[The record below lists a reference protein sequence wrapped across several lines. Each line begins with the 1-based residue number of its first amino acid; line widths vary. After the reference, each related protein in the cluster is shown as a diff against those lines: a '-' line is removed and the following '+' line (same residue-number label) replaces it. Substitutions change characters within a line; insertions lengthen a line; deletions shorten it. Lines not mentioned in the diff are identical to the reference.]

1 MRKGPSNKLFL
12 NLFLPNNHESET
24 LQWEVRSNLNFY
36 RSDWLEQ
43 LGILLQFNHG
53 RQSTA
58 SSEYLRFGF
67 PMRKSL
73 SFPCIW
79 CNLNFLPPDNL
90 ESDSVSI
97 LIFTQVLGIETSS
110 CSEFFRRKASVP
122 AGRREGEP
130 FWRHAEPSGR
140 FAFPSTP

>member
-1 MRKGPSNKLFL
+1 MRKVPKNKLFL
-12 NLFLPNNHESET
+12 NLSLPNIYESET
-24 LQWEVRSNLNFY
+24 LHWEVRSNLNFH
-36 RSDWLEQ
+36 RSDWLGQ
-43 LGILLQFNHG
+43 LGNLLQFNHG

-58 SSEYLRFGF
+58 SSEYLSLGF
-67 PMRKSL
+67 SRRNPLSL
-73 SFPCIW
+73 PCIW
-79 CNLNFLPPDNL
+79 CNFLFLPPDNL
-90 ESDSVSI
+90 ESDSVDI

-130 FWRHAEPSGR
+130 FWRRAEPLGR